1 MLLRDFTFVVFF
13 TFFNPFQPFL
23 NLVSTY
29 FFRASVT
36 NNHGLFDVSSWIS
49 QLFLYLCYFQI
60 EFYFSLF
67 LTNNELMYQ
76 SHEANSTSTCR
87 SLSRPRTREK
97 RGETKEKKGIQIWV
111 FSCLF
116 CSCFVVLLFFLPRF
130 SQTQVLEFWDHVPS
144 STEK

>member
-67 LTNNELMYQ
+67 LTNHELMYQ
-76 SHEANSTSTCR
+76 SHGANSASTCR

-97 RGETKEKKGIQIWV
+97 RGETKEKKGYKYGYFRA
-111 FSCLF
+111 FSFL
-116 CSCFVVLLFFLPRF
+116 VLLFYSFFFLF
-130 SQTQVLEFWDHVPS
+130 LGFH
-144 STEK
+144 KHKC